1 MGSVWPSILSSPP
14 ASLPRSKAPAPISRP
29 GLTRSLLNKPA
40 KYEEI
45 KAATKEA
52 SEGLMKGIVAYTEDD
67 VVSTD
72 MIGEPWS
79 CVFDAKAGIALTITS
94 LN

>member
-1 MGSVWPSILSSPP
+1 M
-14 ASLPRSKAPAPISRP
+14 
-29 GLTRSLLNKPA
+29 PA

-45 KAATKEA
+45 KAAMKEA

-79 CVFDAKAGIALTITS
+79 CVFDAKAAIALTITS